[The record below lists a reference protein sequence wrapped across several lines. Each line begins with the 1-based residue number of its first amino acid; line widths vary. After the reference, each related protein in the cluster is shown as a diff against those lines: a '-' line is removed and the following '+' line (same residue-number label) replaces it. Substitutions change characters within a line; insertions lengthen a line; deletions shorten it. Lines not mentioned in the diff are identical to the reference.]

1 MPKKA
6 TTNGSSVQPS
16 VTLSDSD
23 RRFRQLFWA
32 ARVAHGAGR
41 SADAAAACTDHVA
54 ASEFARQLNWDWVD
68 GLLRSSANAWAGH
81 LVEAAAGLDQ
91 VQGSVPP
98 QHLCLVVF
106 LRASLAFLNKDHDAA
121 IAYCRTM
128 LKDATFDRRGY
139 VYTNMGESHVAK
151 DQLSDA
157 IKCYRAA
164 LDEADYDCPAYA
176 LNNLGRLLLEK
187 KKSPKEAVKVLSQA
201 VNAEPEHV
209 RSEGLYYLG
218 RAYRE
223 LGDTK
228 NASECFRRS
237 LEFQAPNEWFQLF
250 SARELLE
257 LRNAGNSKASLS
269 SDDLSLLKWKGDPS
283 DSVGVKVSPELR
295 AAVKIFRAKET
306 QYDKY
311 MRLSQSVSNGEIHTL
326 RGWSSAVTL
335 VEGSRRRWRGG
346 GYFIK
351 WKGQGIV
358 VDPGFDFL
366 RNFHD
371 AGFHAAEI
379 NAVVV
384 THNHPDHNADLKS
397 IDDLC
402 YEVHKRQ
409 EHQVLQPYQLLL
421 DEDTRA
427 AEYWTGEKQ
436 RHRSDPV
443 NLDHGRCSP
452 IGEYTSPSGAFRIRY
467 FKVKHGPDVPRAI
480 GCCLDLL
487 DNGVRKVRVG
497 FTGDTEFFPEL
508 PSYLAD
514 CDILVA
520 HISQPSV
527 EELHDPTERKQIH
540 LGYRGLIELV
550 RLAKPRL
557 TLVGEFWAG
566 LEDLRIDL
574 VDGVRT
580 MSANPNV
587 FPTSIGMTVSLE
599 SGRISCST
607 CKIPVL
613 PEKVRV
619 TSPTELFGSLGYYCP
634 MCTLG

>member
-1 MPKKA
+1 MPKKGA
-6 TTNGSSVQPS
+6 GAALQSFVELT
-16 VTLSDSD
+16 DDD
-23 RRFRQLFWA
+23 RQFRRLFWA
-32 ARVAHGAGR
+32 ARIAHGSAR
-41 SADAAAACTDHVA
+41 SASAAAACVDHLA
-54 ASEFARQLNWDWVD
+54 ACVFAAQRKWDWVD
-68 GLLRSSANAWAGH
+68 GLLQSSAQARSGH
-81 LVEAAAGLDQ
+81 LVEAAACLDQ
-91 VQGSVPP
+91 IQAGVPP
-98 QHLCLVVF
+98 QHACLVKF
-106 LRASLAFLNKDHDAA
+106 LRSSLAFLNKEHDVA
-121 IAYCRTM
+121 ITWCKEV

-139 VYTNMGESHVAK
+139 VIANMGES
-151 DQLSDA
+151 QLASGQLAQA
-157 IKCYRAA
+157 IKSYRAA
-164 LDEADYDCPAYA
+164 LNEPDYDCPAYA
-176 LNNLGRLLLEK
+176 LNNLGKVLLEH
-187 KKSPKEAVKVLSQA
+187 KKSPKEAAKVLSQS
-201 VNAEPEHV
+201 VVSQPEHV

-218 RAYRE
+218 RAYRA
-223 LGDTK
+223 LGDTRK
-228 NASECFRRS
+228 AIDCFRQS
-237 LEFQAPNEWFQLF
+237 LEFPAPHEWFQLH

-257 LRNAGNSKASLS
+257 LRNAENPNAPIS
-269 SDDLSLLKWKGDPS
+269 SDDLSLLKWKGDPA
-283 DSVGVKVSPELR
+283 VGATDKISAEVR
-295 AAVKIFRAKET
+295 AAVKIFRARET

-311 MRLSQSVSNGEIHTL
+311 MRLNPSASNGEIHTL

-335 VEGSRRRWRGG
+335 VEGSKRRWRGG

-371 AGFHAAEI
+371 AGFHAGEI
-379 NAVVV
+379 TAVVV

-402 YEVHKRQ
+402 YEVQKRQ
-409 EHQVLQPYQLLL
+409 ARTALQPYQLLL

-427 AEYWTGEKQ
+427 AQYWTSEKQ
-436 RHRSDPV
+436 SHRSDPV

-452 IGEYTSPSGAFRIRY
+452 IGEYSSPSGVFRVRY
-467 FKVKHGPDVPRAI
+467 FKVNHGPDVPRAI
-480 GCCLDLL
+480 GFCLDLL
-487 DNGVRKVRVG
+487 DNGTRKVRIG
-497 FTGDTEFFPEL
+497 FTGDTELFPEL
-508 PSYLAD
+508 PSRLAD

-527 EELHDPTERKQIH
+527 EELYDPTERKKIH

-587 FPTSIGMTVSLE
+587 FPTSIGMAVNLE